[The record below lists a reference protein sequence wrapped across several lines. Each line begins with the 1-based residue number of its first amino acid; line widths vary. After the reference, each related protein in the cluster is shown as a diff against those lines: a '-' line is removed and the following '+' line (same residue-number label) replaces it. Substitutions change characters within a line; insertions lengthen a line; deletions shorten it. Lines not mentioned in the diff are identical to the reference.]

1 MAREGGCGVVR
12 PRARGG
18 LSVLCRGRIRGVG
31 TGPPGSDA
39 WSGRVETVLHIRP
52 GLAGDGS
59 AESCGNAP
67 AFNTVETLPCAEQ
80 VLLHMGARPLEID
93 ILGRTAESR
102 GKPGIGPR
110 GCACP
115 MCNAPATGP
124 RRTRPHP
131 SSGYAA
137 MSPREGWVR
146 ILPPV
151 RRDVHF
157 ALERA
162 LLTAHFES
170 EMHISTS
177 AGPTRSHRPGRLPS
191 APPAPTPAHGP
202 RPLAR
207 KAH

>member
-12 PRARGG
+12 PCARGG

-52 GLAGDGS
+52 GPAGDGS

-80 VLLHMGARPLEID
+80 VLLHMGARLLGTDVP
-93 ILGRTAESR
+93 GRTAESR

-115 MCNAPATGP
+115 MCNTPATRATG
-124 RRTRPHP
+124 R
-131 SSGYAA
+131 
-137 MSPREGWVR
+137 
-146 ILPPV
+146 L
-151 RRDVHF
+151 DV
-157 ALERA
+157 A
-162 LLTAHFES
+162 LLLSGERLDQSRAEPVQDPGVNTPGEGDGGNSLNRVVVVPSFVVALTEGVGHPL
-170 EMHISTS
+170 
-177 AGPTRSHRPGRLPS
+177 GVVLGVDGRDRSCVSSLR
-191 APPAPTPAHGP
+191 
-202 RPLAR
+202 
-207 KAH
+207 

>member
-1 MAREGGCGVVR
+1 MAWEGESGVVR

-52 GLAGDGS
+52 GPAGDGS

-80 VLLHMGARPLEID
+80 VLLHMGARPLETD
-93 ILGRTAESR
+93 VPGRTAESR

-110 GCACP
+110 GAPVQCATP
-115 MCNAPATGP
+115 LRPAREEPGRAHHRARRCRRGRDGCGAGP
-124 RRTRPHP
+124 
-131 SSGYAA
+131 
-137 MSPREGWVR
+137 
-146 ILPPV
+146 LV
-151 RRDVHF
+151 RRDVRF

-170 EMHISTS
+170 KMHISTS
-177 AGPTRSHRPGRLPS
+177 AGLTRSHRPGRLPS
-191 APPAPTPAHGP
+191 APPAPTPAHGS

>member
-39 WSGRVETVLHIRP
+39 WSGWVETVLHIRP
-52 GLAGDGS
+52 GPAGDGS

-80 VLLHMGARPLEID
+80 VLLHMGARLLETD
-93 ILGRTAESR
+93 VPGRTAESR

-115 MCNAPATGP
+115 MCNTPATGP
-124 RRTRPHP
+124 RRTRLRP
-131 SSGYAA
+131 SSG
-137 MSPREGWVR
+137 
-146 ILPPV
+146 
-151 RRDVHF
+151 
-157 ALERA
+157 
-162 LLTAHFES
+162 
-170 EMHISTS
+170 
-177 AGPTRSHRPGRLPS
+177 
-191 APPAPTPAHGP
+191 
-202 RPLAR
+202 
-207 KAH
+207 